1 MYKSIHECCYT
12 GFPNI
17 AWNSGEGEA
26 MLIPIADI
34 YSLYVCPP
42 PPTSNHHQPAIQ
54 NDDHGSIII
63 TTRQGDVLRPLWYHA
78 NASWPGY
85 DIIDILGAFVVIQ
98 RVPDDEYT
106 YLVQQST
113 GGESAIPDSGDST
126 YRHPLLR
133 SSSTSLSSSSS
144 AAAAATDAQLHQA
157 IRDARFN
164 ILERFSRITR
174 FSRDTAGK
182 YDTCANLS
190 PTTTD
195 IYIQTISSRA

>member
-1 MYKSIHECCYT
+1 MARWHQSKVTQRKGWNVKMYTCIHECCYT

-42 PPTSNHHQPAIQ
+42 SSSHQPAIQ

-85 DIIDILGAFVVIQ
+85 DIIDILGAFVVTQ
-98 RVPDDEYT
+98 R
-106 YLVQQST
+106 
-113 GGESAIPDSGDST
+113 
-126 YRHPLLR
+126 
-133 SSSTSLSSSSS
+133 
-144 AAAAATDAQLHQA
+144 
-157 IRDARFN
+157 
-164 ILERFSRITR
+164 
-174 FSRDTAGK
+174 
-182 YDTCANLS
+182 
-190 PTTTD
+190 
-195 IYIQTISSRA
+195 